1 MIIQLAYSFHLG
13 SDKNKKNS
21 SRTSAKSNVSGTT
34 SKSNN
39 AIQNSAGLTKCD
51 NHNYRKYD
59 DREYDIEIIRG
70 SSSLVYDV
78 KKLYRDEFDEAK
90 EEYNAKQTR
99 ENRKIK
105 DYFTHISNN
114 SKSDLACEIIIEL
127 GDKKYWN
134 TKDSDF
140 KKRMTNVF
148 KQQIID
154 LETMLPTFKIA
165 SAIIHYDETSPHLHI
180 VGVPIKIGGK
190 NGMKK
195 QVGKSDVFTKESLCK
210 LQDKMRMLCIE
221 SFNKEYNL
229 TNSLKGKKKGRNRD
243 YHITEMDD
251 YMEMKEQLEKNQE
264 KLEIA
269 SKKSLELDNHTKEV
283 KEIITDLKT
292 TLTSKEKYVLK
303 QEDKDKLVSY
313 IDSVSKTNDEYKKV
327 QTLSVTLN
335 NVDTE
340 IKENRDKIKTLTEN
354 NEALTLR
361 VENLTKNNEALTLR
375 VENLIKNIKSKDKEI
390 EELKEENHS
399 LKTTL
404 EFWKDKFL
412 RVMSLIKDKLFGKE
426 KEREKYFDV
435 SKDLYK
441 KGIIKEETF
450 NELKD
455 KYNFN
460 KEHDN
465 KGKDDFEIEI

>member
-39 AIQNSAGLTKCD
+39 AIQNAAGLTKCD

-59 DREYDIEIIRG
+59 DREYDIKIIRG
-70 SSSLVYDV
+70 SSSLVDDV
-78 KKLYRDEFDEAK
+78 KKLYRDEFDEVK
-90 EEYNAKQTR
+90 EEYNAKQAR

-105 DYFTHISNN
+105 DYFTHVSNN

-127 GDKKYWN
+127 GDKKYWD
-134 TKDSDF
+134 TKDIKF

-148 KQQIID
+148 KQQVID

-180 VGVPIKIGGK
+180 VGVPIKVGGK

-195 QVGKSDVFTKESLCK
+195 QVGKSDVFTKESLHK

-251 YMEMKEQLEKNQE
+251 YMEMKEHLEKNQE
-264 KLEIA
+264 KLDIA
-269 SKKSLELDNHTKEV
+269 NKKSLELDNHTKEV
-283 KEIITDLKT
+283 KEIIDDLKPAM
-292 TLTSKEKYVLK
+292 LKKDNYVLK
-303 QEDKDKLVSY
+303 QEDKEKLVSY
-313 IDSVSKTNDEYKKV
+313 IDSVSKTNDEYKKI

-335 NVDTE
+335 NVDTK
-340 IKENRDKIKTLTEN
+340 IKENHNKIKTLTEN

-361 VENLTKNNEALTLR
+361 VET
-375 VENLIKNIKSKDKEI
+375 LIKNIKSKDKEI

-399 LKTTL
+399 LKNTL

-412 RVMSLIKDKLFGKE
+412 RVMSLIKDKLFSKE

-441 KGIIKEETF
+441 KGIIKEDTF

-455 KYNFN
+455 KYKFS
-460 KEHDN
+460 KEHDD

>member
-21 SRTSAKSNVSGTT
+21 SRNSAKSNVSGTT

-70 SSSLVYDV
+70 SSSLVDDV
-78 KKLYRDEFDEAK
+78 KKLYKDEFDEAK

-105 DYFTHISNN
+105 DYFIHVSNN

-127 GDKKYWN
+127 GDKKYWD
-134 TKDSDF
+134 TKNMDF

-148 KQQIID
+148 KQQVID

-195 QVGKSDVFTKESLCK
+195 QVGKSDVFTKESLRK

-251 YMEMKEQLEKNQE
+251 YMEMKEHLEKNQE
-264 KLEIA
+264 SLEIA
-269 SKKSLELDNHTKEV
+269 NKKSLELDRHTQDI
-283 KEIITDLKT
+283 KEIVNELKPAM
-292 TLTSKEKYVLK
+292 LKKDNYVLK
-303 QEDKDKLVSY
+303 KEKEDKEKLSSFL
-313 IDSVSKTNDEYKKV
+313 DSVSKTNEEYKKI

-340 IKENRDKIKTLTEN
+340 IKENHEKIKTLAEN

-361 VENLTKNNEALTLR
+361 VENL
-375 VENLIKNIKSKDKEI
+375 IQNIKSKDKEI

-441 KGIIKEETF
+441 KGIIKEDTF
-450 NELKD
+450 EELKNTY
-455 KYNFN
+455 KFS
-460 KEHDN
+460 KEHNSRD
-465 KGKDDFEIEI
+465 KEKDDYDIEI

>member
-1 MIIQLAYSFHLG
+1 
-13 SDKNKKNS
+13 
-21 SRTSAKSNVSGTT
+21 
-34 SKSNN
+34 
-39 AIQNSAGLTKCD
+39 
-51 NHNYRKYD
+51 
-59 DREYDIEIIRG
+59 
-70 SSSLVYDV
+70 
-78 KKLYRDEFDEAK
+78 
-90 EEYNAKQTR
+90 
-99 ENRKIK
+99 
-105 DYFTHISNN
+105 
-114 SKSDLACEIIIEL
+114 
-127 GDKKYWN
+127 
-134 TKDSDF
+134 
-140 KKRMTNVF
+140 MTNVF
-148 KQQIID
+148 KQQVID

-195 QVGKSDVFTKESLCK
+195 QVGKSDVFTKESLRK

-221 SFNKEYNL
+221 LFNKEYNL
-229 TNSLKGKKKGRNRD
+229 TNSLKGMKKGRNRD
-243 YHITEMDD
+243 YHITEMND
-251 YMEMKEQLEKNQE
+251 YMEMKEQLERNQKN
-264 KLEIA
+264 LEIA
-269 SKKSLELDNHTKEV
+269 NKKSLELDNHTKEV

-292 TLTSKEKYVLK
+292 TLTSREKYVLK
-303 QEDKDKLVSY
+303 QEDKEKLVSY
-313 IDSVSKTNDEYKKV
+313 IDSVSKTNEEYKKI

-361 VENLTKNNEALTLR
+361 IENLTKS
-375 VENLIKNIKSKDKEI
+375 IKSKDKEI

-399 LKTTL
+399 LKNTL

-441 KGIIKEETF
+441 KGIIKEDTF

-455 KYNFN
+455 KYKFS
-460 KEHDN
+460 KEHDD

>member
-1 MIIQLAYSFHLG
+1 M
-13 SDKNKKNS
+13 
-21 SRTSAKSNVSGTT
+21 
-34 SKSNN
+34 
-39 AIQNSAGLTKCD
+39 
-51 NHNYRKYD
+51 
-59 DREYDIEIIRG
+59 
-70 SSSLVYDV
+70 

-105 DYFTHISNN
+105 DYFTHVSNN

-127 GDKKYWN
+127 GDKKYWD
-134 TKDSDF
+134 TKDIKF

-148 KQQIID
+148 KQQVID

-180 VGVPIKIGGK
+180 IGVPIKIGGK

-195 QVGKSDVFTKESLCK
+195 QVGKSDVFTKESLRK

-251 YMEMKEQLEKNQE
+251 YMEMKEKLEKNQE
-264 KLEIA
+264 SLEIA
-269 SKKSLELDNHTKEV
+269 NKKSLELDNHTKEV
-283 KEIITDLKT
+283 KEIITDLKST
-292 TLTSKEKYVLK
+292 MLKKDNYVLK
-303 QEDKDKLVSY
+303 QQDKEKLVSY
-313 IDSVSKTNDEYKKV
+313 IDSVSKTNDEYKKI

-340 IKENRDKIKTLTEN
+340 IKENHDKIQTLNEN
-354 NEALTLR
+354 NKALTLR
-361 VENLTKNNEALTLR
+361 VETLTQN
-375 VENLIKNIKSKDKEI
+375 IKNKDKEI

-399 LKTTL
+399 LKNTL

-412 RVMSLIKDKLFGKE
+412 RVMSLIKDELFGKV

-441 KGIIKEETF
+441 RGIIKEDTF

-455 KYNFN
+455 KYNFS
-460 KEHDN
+460 KEHDDN
-465 KGKDDFEIEI
+465 KDKDDFDLEF